1 LSDTTRVKA
10 GPGEPAGGET
20 HARGSP
26 GEPAGAAA
34 TADVSTTGLPTDPSV
49 VVDRLSVTYKV
60 QLDRRRELRRV
71 LLGDQSR
78 RRRFRA
84 VEAVRDV
91 SFVVRP
97 GEAVGVIGHN
107 GSGKSTL
114 LRTVAGLQPA
124 TDGRVFATSNPV
136 LLGVNA
142 ALEPDVS
149 GYSNVYL
156 GGTAMGYTRAEIDER
171 VDEILETAGLTE
183 FADMP
188 LRTYSSGMK
197 ARLNF
202 TIATY
207 DSPDIL
213 LIDESLGVGDEEF
226 REQSEER
233 IRELIDDSGTVFVV
247 SHKAD
252 AILSICT
259 RVLWLHHG
267 RLIADGDPAEIM
279 RDYKQ
284 LMRQRRKERRKAG
297 RRRRRQRARRSER
310 GQ

>member
-1 LSDTTRVKA
+1 MTASR
-10 GPGEPAGGET
+10 GGS
-20 HARGSP
+20 AFVD
-26 GEPAGAAA
+26 A
-34 TADVSTTGLPTDPSV
+34 TAVADDARPPAPESMDPSV
-49 VVDRLSVTYKV
+49 VVDHLSVTYKV

-114 LRTVAGLQPA
+114 LRTIAGLQPA
-124 TDGRVFATSNPV
+124 TAGRVFASSYPV

-149 GYSNVYL
+149 GHSNVYL

-171 VDEILETAGLTE
+171 VDEVLETAGLTE

-207 DSPDIL
+207 DSPEIL

-267 RLIADGDPAEIM
+267 QLVADGDPAEIM

-284 LMRQRRKERRKAG
+284 LMKQRRMERRKAG
-297 RRRRRQRARRSER
+297 RRRRRQRARRSQR
-310 GQ
+310 GK